1 MQAEIIDQL
10 RQVSTATVT
19 MQLLKRGFRTGSMT
33 GLRLWGADTA
43 RMVGPAY
50 TLRYIPAREDLCGA
64 PKPGEPPTAQRLA
77 IEECPVGHIL
87 VMATEGER
95 RCGTIGDIL
104 AERLAVRQV
113 GGVVTDGAIRDA
125 GVIAGIKLAVYA
137 AATAAP
143 ASMNQL
149 YPVEVQRPVGCAGA
163 AVFPG
168 DIIVGDA
175 DGVVVIPQH
184 LSAEIA
190 RDGLEQ
196 ERVERFVA
204 REVRR
209 GRSTLEVYPPSDTV
223 KAEYRR
229 WVEAGEPA

>member
-1 MQAEIIDQL
+1 MQAEIIEQL
-10 RQVSTATVT
+10 RQVSTATIT
-19 MQLLKRGFRTGSMT
+19 MQLLKRGFRTGAMT

-77 IEECPVGHIL
+77 IEECPPGHIL

-104 AERLAVRQV
+104 AERLVVRRV

-137 AATAAP
+137 SAAVAP
-143 ASMNQL
+143 ASMNYL

-168 DIIVGDA
+168 DVVVGDA

-184 LSAEIA
+184 LAAEIA

-196 ERVERFVA
+196 ERLERFVA

-209 GRSTLEVYPPSDTV
+209 GRSTLEVYPPSDAV